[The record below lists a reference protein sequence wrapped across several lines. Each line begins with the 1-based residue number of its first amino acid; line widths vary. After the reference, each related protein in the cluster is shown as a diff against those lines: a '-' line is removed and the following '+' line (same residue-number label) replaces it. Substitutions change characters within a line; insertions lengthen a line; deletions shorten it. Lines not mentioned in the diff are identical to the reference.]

1 MVWIYFTNC
10 FSWHVNKAPTENR
23 EKHEMQHEEKSWK
36 KYQAIQHRPYKV
48 KHTSIQWI
56 DCMVHLERV
65 EKTQLK
71 WKTISDTLIL
81 YHLCVS
87 VFQEKHRLSNGT
99 QYSFFLVYSLS
110 YDPCA
115 QGVTRNVK
123 KKYVF
128 QENTVNATLNIL
140 KKIEKKL
147 WIYRFFWVLS
157 IISNDHQLFCFFFNR
172 KTAQCINNRPSVY
185 ISNIVQFHCSNPNAV
200 AFHGKLIKNRF
211 N

>member
-23 EKHEMQHEEKSWK
+23 EKHEMQHEKKGWK

-99 QYSFFLVYSLS
+99 QYSFFWFILWATIHVLKGLLEMWRKNMYF
-110 YDPCA
+110 
-115 QGVTRNVK
+115 K
-123 KKYVF
+123 KT
-128 QENTVNATLNIL
+128 Q
-140 KKIEKKL
+140 
-147 WIYRFFWVLS
+147 
-157 IISNDHQLFCFFFNR
+157 
-172 KTAQCINNRPSVY
+172 
-185 ISNIVQFHCSNPNAV
+185 
-200 AFHGKLIKNRF
+200 
-211 N
+211 